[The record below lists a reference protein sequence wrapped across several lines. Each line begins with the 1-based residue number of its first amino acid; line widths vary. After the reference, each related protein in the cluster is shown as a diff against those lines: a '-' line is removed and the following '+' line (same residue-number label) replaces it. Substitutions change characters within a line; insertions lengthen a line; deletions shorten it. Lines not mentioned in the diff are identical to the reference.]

1 MPKRVAMHSLVI
13 QRTRDGKRTVAA
25 ENDPLVSMTA
35 PIGEPFEFT
44 KEEVEY
50 FERVD
55 PAGITSM
62 SSVDLA
68 ASESPSAKAAREAN
82 EAADEAQRQ
91 AKVAAEKKAEDKAAA
106 EAAKKPAPAGK
117 SEF

>member
-1 MPKRVAMHSLVI
+1 MPKRVAVHSLVI

-35 PIGEPFEFT
+35 PINEPFEFT

-82 EAADEAQRQ
+82 EAA
-91 AKVAAEKKAEDKAAA
+91 
-106 EAAKKPAPAGK
+106 EAAKQPAPPAGK